1 MDNILVIEDEKNIQD
16 MIHVYLRT
24 KKYKVLQAFDY
35 VEALDILV
43 SKKNIDLVL
52 LDWMIPKGDGLKLIK
67 EIKQNSRRKRTPVI
81 MISAKAN
88 VDNRIEG
95 LNAGA
100 DDYLTKPFSLKEL
113 LARIE
118 ANLRRIKNQKD
129 HDLVIKDVIEYEGIR
144 IDNVAHRV
152 FIDNQDVKVRR
163 IEYKLLNFL
172 VSHPDRVFSRTQLLD
187 NVWGLD
193 TYVDERT
200 VDVSIGRLKRILAP
214 SGRSKFLQTVR
225 GEGYRLSNIV
235 SH

>member
-95 LNAGA
+95 LNAVS
-100 DDYLTKPFSLKEL
+100 YTHLTLPTS
-113 LARIE
+113 
-118 ANLRRIKNQKD
+118 
-129 HDLVIKDVIEYEGIR
+129 DLV
-144 IDNVAHRV
+144 
-152 FIDNQDVKVRR
+152 
-163 IEYKLLNFL
+163 
-172 VSHPDRVFSRTQLLD
+172 
-187 NVWGLD
+187 
-193 TYVDERT
+193 
-200 VDVSIGRLKRILAP
+200 
-214 SGRSKFLQTVR
+214 
-225 GEGYRLSNIV
+225 
-235 SH
+235 

>member
-200 VDVSIGRLKRILAP
+200 VDV
-214 SGRSKFLQTVR
+214 
-225 GEGYRLSNIV
+225 LSLI
-235 SH
+235 HI